1 MTSKSEGEEAKNT
14 NNVPFV
20 EFMEF
25 MMAICGPEIK
35 HWMGACTSNNDGG
48 SSCCSGTQSRKEA
61 AEYK

>member
-1 MTSKSEGEEAKNT
+1 MSA

-20 EFMEF
+20 EFIEF
-25 MMAICGPEIK
+25 MMAICGPEMK